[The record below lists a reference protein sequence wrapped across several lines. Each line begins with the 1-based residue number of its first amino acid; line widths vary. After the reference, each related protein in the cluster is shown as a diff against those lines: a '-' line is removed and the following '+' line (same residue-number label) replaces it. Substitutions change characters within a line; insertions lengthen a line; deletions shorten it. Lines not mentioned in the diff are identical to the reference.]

1 MDNFNL
7 ALNTKEP
14 SAYIYKCIGRC
25 HESLGNY
32 DLTKQFYLKSVHLEP
47 NNEKCWVSLISF
59 LISQNN
65 LNKAEY
71 YLENA
76 IEANGD
82 AIDLWKSSID
92 LYISTWKKRECYFG
106 LRKIN

>member
-76 IEANGD
+76 IGVGAKTVRHPRFTDGVIASN
-82 AIDLWKSSID
+82 
-92 LYISTWKKRECYFG
+92 
-106 LRKIN
+106 INSYLAPQK